1 VSFKEQAK
9 ESVVIRIAYHFDG
22 RIGQVE
28 ELGKNF
34 ALFAR
39 GVQLR
44 RIPQRQDSA
53 NQLSKAFCPSA
64 VGIRLTLCSASR
76 LTEMANSQP
85 ALPSAGLG
93 EEGQWEGPRT
103 GILVIQF
110 QKIALVIE
118 LVLVAVE
125 KGKNRLQL
133 RDGILCNVHDGHGL
147 DD

>member
-9 ESVVIRIAYHFDG
+9 ESVAIRTAYHFNG

-28 ELGKNF
+28 ELGKDF
-34 ALFAR
+34 TLFAR

-64 VGIRLTLCSASR
+64 VGVRLTL
-76 LTEMANSQP
+76 
-85 ALPSAGLG
+85 
-93 EEGQWEGPRT
+93 